1 MSIVYGDFHAYPNMG
16 CLSIGRVLLDSSMFS
31 EYFTTFDNIGV
42 GIEGVPATQTGQA
55 HFILHYDK
63 RWRYDSV
70 LFDQLGTPVCALEVV
85 NTHYS
90 NQEKI
95 DSTRSNNQQ
104 CMGFAEFMAD
114 DVLESTNGWLHNIR
128 TLQYPDCPRC
138 KEIAAAAANP
148 AASGSV
154 QSVAAV
160 APPAKLNQSPELVYY
175 DQSPDCASSPNS
187 AIQDQS
193 VAAVAAVTNQSLPR
207 LDETP
212 GGTSHPSCPSH

>member
-128 TLQYPDCPRC
+128 TLEYPDCPRC
-138 KEIAAAAANP
+138 KEIAAAAANKQRLAI
-148 AASGSV
+148 AAENERRRL
-154 QSVAAV
+154 AV
-160 APPAKLNQSPELVYY
+160 LAELERRLAFVEKLQKNKKKRMQQTTIVM
-175 DQSPDCASSPNS
+175 
-187 AIQDQS
+187 
-193 VAAVAAVTNQSLPR
+193 
-207 LDETP
+207 
-212 GGTSHPSCPSH
+212 